1 MKFPFLS
8 AVTSEAPPPNT
19 QYINDLKQ
27 MEKTLQT

>member
-8 AVTSEAPPPNT
+8 AVTSKATPPST
-19 QYINDLKQ
+19 QYVNDLKQ